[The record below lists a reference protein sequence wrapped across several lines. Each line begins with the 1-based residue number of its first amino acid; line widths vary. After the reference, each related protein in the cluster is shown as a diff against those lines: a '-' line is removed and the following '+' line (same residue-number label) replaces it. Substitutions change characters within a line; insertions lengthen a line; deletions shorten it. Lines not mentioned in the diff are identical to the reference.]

1 LAERARTTGQIELVV
16 RRGDVEVL
24 RIAVK
29 NTIVYGGR
37 TALLL
42 LLQQALGG
50 PAAMGGTPGHLVPGT
65 NGTPPTVG
73 DLALGAPLGGS
84 DQIALTAPNLSVNGP
99 SGEIVVT
106 GTLST
111 TQGNGSTLRE
121 VGLVLANGDLFARQ
135 VHPAVSKT
143 ALLTVT
149 YTWRVAVT
157 S

>member
-1 LAERARTTGQIELVV
+1 VTKQRPLSLAERARTTGQIELVV

-84 DQIALTAPNLSVNGP
+84 DQIALTARCRSRLGSISILSR
-99 SGEIVVT
+99 S
-106 GTLST
+106 
-111 TQGNGSTLRE
+111 Q
-121 VGLVLANGDLFARQ
+121 
-135 VHPAVSKT
+135 
-143 ALLTVT
+143 
-149 YTWRVAVT
+149 
-157 S
+157 